1 MPVPL
6 PGRILFM
13 QRTILPLLQGRVPA
27 PTLDYC
33 LQLWARS
40 PFHFKLRKSRQT
52 KVGDFT
58 CRHGETPQITVNEDL
73 HPFQFLITYV
83 HEVAHLHVHQ
93 RHGHKAEAH
102 GSEWK
107 QEFQLLMA
115 PLLNDQVFPERLLAG
130 LKGHMADPMAST
142 YSDSALTRLLRSF
155 DPRTSQ
161 AILLSDIPEG
171 SIFALNGR
179 WFRKGKI
186 RRTRVLC
193 KEVHSKRSYLVPVDA
208 PVQNAQLSFL

>member
-1 MPVPL
+1 
-6 PGRILFM
+6 M
-13 QRTILPLLQGRVPA
+13 QRTILPLLQDRVPA
-27 PTLDYC
+27 PALDYC
-33 LQLWARS
+33 HQLWIRS
-40 PFHFKLRKSRQT
+40 PFQFKLRKSRQT

-58 CRHGETPQITVNEDL
+58 CRQGQTPQITVNEDL

-102 GSEWK
+102 GQEWK
-107 QEFQLLMA
+107 SEFQLLMA
-115 PLLNDQVFPERLLAG
+115 PLLTEHIFPGTLLTG
-130 LKGHMADPMAST
+130 LREHMADPMAST
-142 YSDSALTRLLRSF
+142 YSDPAITRLLRSY
-155 DPRTSQ
+155 DPRASQ

-193 KEVHSKRSYLVPVDA
+193 KEVHSKRNYLVPVDS